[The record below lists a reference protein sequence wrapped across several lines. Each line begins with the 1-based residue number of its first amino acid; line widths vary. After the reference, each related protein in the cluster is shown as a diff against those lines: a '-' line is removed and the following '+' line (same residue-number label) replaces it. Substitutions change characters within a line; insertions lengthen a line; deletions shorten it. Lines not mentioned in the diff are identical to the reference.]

1 MKLRSKIISCAAAL
15 AMVAIGLT
23 GSDASAQQPG
33 TKFTYVSGAQLAN
46 LEDQDATVTLTAY
59 DSAGEVKG
67 QGTHQI
73 VGNGSLT
80 LFPLTEVQSG
90 FRGSLVFSSDKN
102 IAAIANVLANDFSA
116 GASYV
121 GSSSGASEV
130 LLPLLNKD
138 NAGYDTWFSIQ
149 NASSTTAATVNVA
162 YSDGEN
168 APQESIPPN
177 SPKVYYQDLEAHTG
191 PTAFAGTVS
200 SDQPVVAAVI
210 QENTGIMFAYTA
222 FTGGDPNP
230 IFPLI
235 NANNANYQTGLQIQ
249 NAGTAS
255 TDITVSYTPSVIGGS
270 PIGEAC
276 SETQTVAAGDSATF
290 ALFAF
295 ANGAN
300 SDCTAGGRF
309 VGSAIVSGNSTN
321 QPLVGI
327 GNQLLPGVN
336 GEAYGSF
343 AAADA
348 TDTVVMP
355 LIMDRNAGYYTGFNV
370 ANVGTSAT
378 NVNCTFTNSSYTVSG
393 NVPAGGA
400 LTDLQNGKIGDTYVG
415 AATCSGDAGSKIV
428 AVVNQLGANG
438 AADQFLV
445 YEGINK

>member
-1 MKLRSKIISCAAAL
+1 
-15 AMVAIGLT
+15 
-23 GSDASAQQPG
+23 
-33 TKFTYVSGAQLAN
+33 
-46 LEDQDATVTLTAY
+46 
-59 DSAGEVKG
+59 
-67 QGTHQI
+67 
-73 VGNGSLT
+73 
-80 LFPLTEVQSG
+80 
-90 FRGSLVFSSDKN
+90 
-102 IAAIANVLANDFSA
+102 VLSEDFSA

-121 GSSSGASEV
+121 GSSSGANEV
-130 LLPLLNKD
+130 LLPLLNKG
-138 NAGYDTWFSIQ
+138 NAGYDTWFSVQ
-149 NASSTTAATVNVA
+149 NASSTTAATVDIA
-162 YSDGEN
+162 YSDGTS
-168 APQESIPPN
+168 AAQASIPAN
-177 SPKVYYQDLEAHTG
+177 SPKVYYQMLETHTG
-191 PTAFAGTVS
+191 PTAFAGTVT

-210 QENTGIMFAYTA
+210 QENAGIMFAYTA
-222 FTGGDPNP
+222 FTGGDTNP

-255 TDITVSYTPSVIGGS
+255 TDVTVSYTPSVAGT
-270 PIGEAC
+270 AC

-300 SDCTAGGRF
+300 SDCVAGGRF
-309 VGSAIVSGNSTN
+309 VGSAIVSANSTN

-343 AAADA
+343 SAAAA

-355 LIMDRNAGYYTGFNV
+355 LIQDRFGGFYTGFNV

-378 NVNCTFTNSSYTVSG
+378 NVSCVFTNTSYTVSG

-400 LTDLQNGKIGDTYVG
+400 LTDLQNGKISDTYNG
-415 AATCSGDAGSKIV
+415 AATCTGDAGSKLV
-428 AVVNQLGANG
+428 AVVNQLGSNG